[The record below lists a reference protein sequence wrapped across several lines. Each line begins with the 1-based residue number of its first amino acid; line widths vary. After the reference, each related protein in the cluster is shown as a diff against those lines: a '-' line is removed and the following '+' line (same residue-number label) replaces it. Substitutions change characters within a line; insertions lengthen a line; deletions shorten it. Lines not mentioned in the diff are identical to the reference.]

1 MKRGVKEY
9 LLELKLINHCDQ
21 SLFILDQG
29 VWERLNLVYF
39 SLSLSIFEEA
49 EWRGVGDSCYK
60 SVSTRKLSR
69 GLIYGN
75 LDEKQI

>member
-39 SLSLSIFEEA
+39 SLSLSPFLKKRSGGALATAVTKVFLRE
-49 EWRGVGDSCYK
+49 S
-60 SVSTRKLSR
+60 
-69 GLIYGN
+69 
-75 LDEKQI
+75 